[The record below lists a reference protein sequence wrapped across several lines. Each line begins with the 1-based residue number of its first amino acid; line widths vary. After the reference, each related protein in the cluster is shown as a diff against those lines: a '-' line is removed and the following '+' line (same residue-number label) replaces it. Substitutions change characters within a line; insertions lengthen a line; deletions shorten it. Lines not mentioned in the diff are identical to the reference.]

1 MLGCSKSSRQCNL
14 TYLLAYLLTHLL
26 TYLQGCCGAPAADVA
41 VSGLWCRGVGAP
53 RNGCAAENCTIDEA
67 TLHVVTGPWPEA
79 AQAIVDAAG
88 ATTAPAR

>member
-14 TYLLAYLLTHLL
+14 TYLLTYLLT
-26 TYLQGCCGAPAADVA
+26 LQGCCGAPAADVA

-79 AQAIVDAAG
+79 AQAIVNAAG